1 MVHHEFMPEQKGAD
15 RKDLAIAAG
24 FILAAIVSVLVER
37 QSFLD
42 VLPFLVGA
50 TLGFWL
56 SVTARKRRSD
66 RRQ

>member
-1 MVHHEFMPEQKGAD
+1 MKPMRERKGAD
-15 RKDLAIAAG
+15 GMDLAIAVG
-24 FILAAIVSVLVER
+24 FLLAAIVSVLVRR

-50 TLGFWL
+50 TLAFWL
-56 SVTARKRRSD
+56 VVTARKRWSD